1 MSVLSFCSCSF
12 CCGVQLFHIEIMQLN
27 EIFGGNEFDNRFFDG
42 CLRAN
47 LNKFCFKKVLQH
59 TVPKRDLYISL
70 TSLKKL
76 SLLAWL
82 DLEKAIRDILPCLN
96 LKLVFK
102 IKDRLSFKFTIRD
115 KISKEMRSLICYKFP
130 CSSCNATYYG
140 KTKRCFKVV
149 SLNIRE
155 SLHLQVKASSLPRI
169 LLCVIISW
177 FVITLCLLG
186 TFLFLLMEPMIF
198 GMELRESLW
207 IDRDGPQLRKI
218 SESIPLMFFLL
229 GRVIF
234 VAWRRCIALLS
245 PLMSNCWV
253 CLYI

>member
-1 MSVLSFCSCSF
+1 MSILSFCSCSV

-47 LNKFCFKKVLQH
+47 LNKFRFKKVLQH

-70 TSLKKL
+70 TFLKKL

-82 DLEKAIRDILPCLN
+82 DLEKDIRDILPCLN

-140 KTKRCFKVV
+140 KTKRCFKVRV
-149 SLNIRE
+149 SEHTWVSAPTGKNIKPAKNSVVCDHKLVCYNVVSFGDFSVFANGTNDFWNGITGESLNRSWWATVKENIWVGPFDVFSLRTCHICSLASLFCSSE
-155 SLHLQVKASSLPRI
+155 SLD
-169 LLCVIISW
+169 
-177 FVITLCLLG
+177 
-186 TFLFLLMEPMIF
+186 E
-198 GMELRESLW
+198 
-207 IDRDGPQLRKI
+207 
-218 SESIPLMFFLL
+218 
-229 GRVIF
+229 
-234 VAWRRCIALLS
+234 
-245 PLMSNCWV
+245 
-253 CLYI
+253 